1 MMVDIERRE
10 TGRKKMVYLY
20 LLAGVALLVGIIAGC
35 LYMIHCIK
43 EPDTPHEPNPTV
55 KLATIDPHPT
65 DFTNTTSPSTI
76 PTIPPEDVEEPEPEP
91 KVEILSEFQPKY
103 DENNDMVGWIKI
115 PGTAIDYPVVQTP
128 DRPNYYLHRDF
139 SGAEDYAGTLYVREK
154 CDVNTPSDNVT
165 IYGHNMANGTMFG
178 PLHKYK
184 EKQFWEANT
193 LVQFDTLYERHTY
206 EIFAVFRVSANGG
219 FSYHTFDTAGDEA
232 AYDAFVSQ
240 CKALSFYDT
249 GLTPKYGEKLIT
261 LSTCDRAIEN
271 GRLVVVARRIT

>member
-1 MMVDIERRE
+1 MNEEKRKDSV
-10 TGRKKMVYLY
+10 GRKSGFFYL
-20 LLAGVALLVGIIAGC
+20 AVGVPVIVGLIVGC
-35 LYMIHCIK
+35 LCLIPRDGEKK
-43 EPDTPHEPNPTV
+43 EPDQPAVTTKSSATTLRPTETT
-55 KLATIDPHPT
+55 APT
-65 DFTNTTSPSTI
+65 APSTV
-76 PTIPPEDVEEPEPEP
+76 PTPPEEVEPEPEP
-91 KVEILSEFQPKY
+91 EILPEYLQLY
-103 DENNDMVGWIKI
+103 AQNNDMVGWIKI
-115 PGTAIDYPVVQTP
+115 PGTAIDNPVVQTP

-154 CDVNTPSDNVT
+154 CNVNTPSDNVT

-184 EKQFWEANT
+184 EKSFWEANT

-219 FSYHTFDTAGDEA
+219 FSYHTFDTAVDEA

-249 GLTPKYGEKLIT
+249 GVTPQYGEKLVT